1 MIVEAQYVT
10 AHKTYR
16 IYKVIVLPTL
26 EEMVPNIRE
35 YQFELNELLAH
46 FTVLTEEYLEYDIC
60 FPLEYIIHDMLHV
73 ASNNASS
80 MRELELDYGYIY
92 SELNSVAFQDAG
104 ESFSGDPHKE
114 ELIHDGNVAENLSEI
129 AEVMARVV
137 LDFFKYVRKSDYII
151 GVDISCVNEIIVHD
165 TEHFC
170 AVQYLTHVTRK
181 EGDDVGIR
189 LFPS

>member
-1 MIVEAQYVT
+1 MKSY
-10 AHKTYR
+10 KTVK

-60 FPLEYIIHDMLHV
+60 FPLEYIIHDLLH
-73 ASNNASS
+73 ATSNNNSS
-80 MRELELDYGYIY
+80 LRELELDYDYIY
-92 SELNSVAFQDAG
+92 SELNNVAFQDAA
-104 ESFSGDPHKE
+104 EVFSNDPHKE

-129 AEVMARVV
+129 AEIMARVV
-137 LDFFKYVRKSDYII
+137 LDFFKYARKGDYVTC
-151 GVDISCVNEIIVHD
+151 VDISCVNEIIVHD
-165 TEHFC
+165 TVDFC
-170 AVQYLTHVTRK
+170 AIQYLTYVTRK